1 VSAGRILV
9 VDDDPEVGFV
19 VSEIL
24 RSAGFESEL
33 ASSGSQALERLRGE
47 RLDAIVSDISMP
59 GCDGLQLLRGVREA
73 DLDLP
78 VILITGRPSMP
89 SAITA
94 LELGALRYLLKP
106 VAAQELTEA
115 VEAAV
120 RLGRLA
126 RWKRQALAHLGAT
139 RRLMGDRASAEAAL
153 GGALGT
159 LWMAYQPILRAADS
173 GLFGH
178 EALVRSDSQAL
189 RDPGALF
196 DVAERLDRVRALGR
210 AVRSA
215 VAVSAPPGPVFVNL
229 HADDLTDEALF
240 SAEAPLAGHE
250 GGVVLE
256 ITERA
261 ALDRVP
267 DLQARVRR
275 LRSLG
280 YKIAVDDLGAGY
292 ADLNSF
298 AALEPD
304 LVKLD
309 MALVRDVDRD
319 PIRRTLVR
327 TLVELCREL
336 RIPVVAEGV
345 ETEAERGVLVELGC
359 DLLQGFLLGRPER
372 WPRP

>member
-1 VSAGRILV
+1 MSAGRVLV

-19 VSEIL
+19 VGEVL
-24 RSAGFESEL
+24 RNAGFEAEV
-33 ASSGSQALERLRGE
+33 AASGSEALARLRGE

-106 VAAQELTEA
+106 VAALELTEA

-126 RWKRQALAHLGAT
+126 RWKRQALAHLGET
-139 RRLMGDRASAEAAL
+139 RRLMGDRASAEAAFA
-153 GGALGT
+153 GALAT

-173 GLFGH
+173 SLFGH
-178 EALVRSDSQAL
+178 EALVRSDSRAL
-189 RDPGALF
+189 GDPGALF
-196 DVAERLDRVRALGR
+196 DVAERLDRVRVLGR
-210 AVRSA
+210 AVRGA
-215 VAVSAPPGPVFVNL
+215 VAAGAPPGRVFVNL

-240 SAEAPLAGHE
+240 AAETALAGRA

-275 LRSLG
+275 LRALG
-280 YKIAVDDLGAGY
+280 YRIAVDDLGAGY

-309 MALVRDVDRD
+309 MALVRGLDRD
-319 PIRRTLVR
+319 AIKRTLVR

-336 RIPVVAEGV
+336 RIPIVAEGV
-345 ETEAERGVLVELGC
+345 ETEPERGVLVELGC